1 MKFNSFSNGV
11 GRSGT
16 FCALVSSL
24 ERFKAEQMAD
34 IFQTIKKMRMQRA
47 GIVQTTVS
55 FSFCTY
61 THLQH

>member
-1 MKFNSFSNGV
+1 MILFLCSNGA

-16 FCALVSSL
+16 FCAMVASL

-47 GIVQTTVS
+47 GMVQTPVS
-55 FSFCTY
+55 LVT
-61 THLQH
+61 LANK